1 MIILPPPAVVSGVP
15 YLVVYFLPSI
25 PSSLLE
31 ENPLSPLSSTSTFPS
46 SVPSLALRLSSSSF
60 SVFSPHLSLRF
71 GGLSYPAKKLV
82 IHLYLIQ
89 RKFSRETACL
99 PRKPGTTDT
108 SWSHHGSS
116 QRLYPPSHR
125 HTRPHTP
132 AHTNTHP
139 ALSRSALPPNPCD
152 RDRCN
157 SRSDDTKLSAAP
169 GWVVHQGY
177 PPGARPPRPNQ
188 GAVPLPGRGE
198 SGAPWVGVPIW
209 CSISQGWL
217 PE

>member
-1 MIILPPPAVVSGVP
+1 MPAYTGVP
-15 YLVVYFLPSI
+15 VGAEVLTGSRPAI
-25 PSSLLE
+25 PDQRPHKPLYTLLWD
-31 ENPLSPLSSTSTFPS
+31 S
-46 SVPSLALRLSSSSF
+46 
-60 SVFSPHLSLRF
+60 HQ
-71 GGLSYPAKKLV
+71 K
-82 IHLYLIQ
+82 

-132 AHTNTHP
+132 THTNTHP

-198 SGAPWVGVPIW
+198 SGAPWVGAPIW

-217 PE
+217 LA